1 MIDIVHSVEH
11 TVITDESILEKKNQ
25 KLKQMWSDEYQ
36 QQMKRAT
43 QQSMQLR
50 RKPKASA
57 VAEPKVKEEEKAED
71 LLRLE
76 GSQSSVKGSKIK
88 LANDQGSEDVS
99 KTEQPKLNIHRYFKV
114 KSPSKEEVAG
124 SKDQE
129 VPAMTNTEAYR

>member
-88 LANDQGSEDVS
+88 LAND
-99 KTEQPKLNIHRYFKV
+99 
-114 KSPSKEEVAG
+114 
-124 SKDQE
+124 
-129 VPAMTNTEAYR
+129 

>member
-1 MIDIVHSVEH
+1 M
-11 TVITDESILEKKNQ
+11 KK
-25 KLKQMWSDEYQ
+25 
-36 QQMKRAT
+36 AT

-50 RKPKASA
+50 RKPKVSA

-88 LANDQGSEDVS
+88 LANDQGSQDVS
-99 KTEQPKLNIHRYFKV
+99 KAEQPKLNIHRYFKV

-124 SKDQE
+124 TKDQE
-129 VPAMTNTEAYR
+129 VPAMTTTEAYRLQKDFVPLAWTDGQTLV